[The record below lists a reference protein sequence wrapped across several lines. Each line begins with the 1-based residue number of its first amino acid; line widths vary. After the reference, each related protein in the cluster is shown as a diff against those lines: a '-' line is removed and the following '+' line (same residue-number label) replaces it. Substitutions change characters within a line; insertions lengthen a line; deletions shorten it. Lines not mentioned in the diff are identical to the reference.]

1 MAEEDYTDNTRGLAT
16 MLAFLSQ
23 NQNRGQTG
31 IPQLPPAPNMQ
42 LPDTSVQAPQQ
53 GGGGVL
59 KGILGNLASSYLS
72 NKLEK
77 YQQKQ
82 ATQELVDA
90 YKPAI
95 DAQYESET
103 NPDIKKHLGGLRA
116 LINTK
121 NPLLVQRGL
130 SGITD
135 LGKAQE
141 TAALREEPN
150 LIREVVDMYPHLKL
164 GTPEFAAKAA
174 ELKKMGSMNINMGN
188 PEAPL
193 TQFEMEHLVD
203 KKGVPVPQVPLG
215 FKRGDAAAQGLSVGK
230 VSTET
235 EAKTAASTVSSQDL
249 AGKLSELRSKGHN
262 ISGLSGAIID
272 YRSGNELLP
281 AAINEGLTK
290 LGYKVTPEQTQM
302 VSYTK
307 SLSNQLIQAMRGAQ
321 VGPAEQGAFE
331 KSLPVAGQPEAL
343 FDQNLETTLHN
354 LNILNE
360 RKAALRGLPNASTGK
375 STSTVTG
382 GVGGLPKVPPIGFVH
397 KHHKFIGGDP
407 SSPSSWEKL

>member
-1 MAEEDYTDNTRGLAT
+1 
-16 MLAFLSQ
+16 
-23 NQNRGQTG
+23 
-31 IPQLPPAPNMQ
+31 
-42 LPDTSVQAPQQ
+42 
-53 GGGGVL
+53 
-59 KGILGNLASSYLS
+59 
-72 NKLEK
+72 
-77 YQQKQ
+77 
-82 ATQELVDA
+82 
-90 YKPAI
+90 
-95 DAQYESET
+95 
-103 NPDIKKHLGGLRA
+103 
-116 LINTK
+116 
-121 NPLLVQRGL
+121 
-130 SGITD
+130 
-135 LGKAQE
+135 
-141 TAALREEPN
+141 
-150 LIREVVDMYPHLKL
+150 
-164 GTPEFAAKAA
+164 
-174 ELKKMGSMNINMGN
+174 MGN